1 MRIAQSSKHIVM
13 PSDTHLQ
20 ASRREA
26 ILEILVDQ
34 EVTRQVDLVRALAA
48 RGMQATQSSVSR
60 DLKELGVV
68 KVNERYLAPQ
78 STHVRGHLPFEVLAE
93 FVREIRPA
101 GPNITVI
108 NTATGA
114 AQSVA
119 YALDE
124 SGWQEIAGTLS
135 GDDTIFVAT
144 VSHGQQ
150 QVLLARLDQLFPG
163 ARQP

>member
-1 MRIAQSSKHIVM
+1 M
-13 PSDTHLQ
+13 Q
-20 ASRREA
+20 AARRAA
-26 ILEILVDQ
+26 ILDILGLQ
-34 EVTRQVDLVRALAA
+34 EVTRQEDLVQALAA
-48 RGMQATQSSVSR
+48 RGMDATQSSVSR

-68 KVNERYLAPQ
+68 KVKERYLAPQ
-78 STHVRGHLPFEVLAE
+78 NTHVPGHLPFDVLAE
-93 FVREIRPA
+93 FVRNIRPA

-144 VSHGQQ
+144 VSQGQQ

-163 ARQP
+163 ARHP